1 MYDLRVSAWD
11 PGTLQEISWFILTVP
26 LKDKEELT
34 LIYSQ
39 DTGRY
44 IYVVQYSPWANKDR
58 KSVSPSAIASS
69 EVEVLLSD
77 AH

>member
-1 MYDLRVSAWD
+1 
-11 PGTLQEISWFILTVP
+11 